1 MQPYNLRAL
10 LYLNFDKLLLAF
22 LFLVTGIVVVTL
34 VRGNAPQDL
43 VIRFEDAF
51 SAVLGAL
58 IALVTGKSGDR
69 GDYGAVIEPPNTK

>member
-1 MQPYNLRAL
+1 
-10 LYLNFDKLLLAF
+10 
-22 LFLVTGIVVVTL
+22 

-58 IALVTGKSGDR
+58 IACFKYDRKLLGELSRCFYDSIKEIFLLAAPQAGVSSGGLR
-69 GDYGAVIEPPNTK
+69 L